1 MDGVN
6 FNEEK
11 PAMKIEEKVG
21 QITRRLSIH
30 LDQKINIMKEN
41 GAIASTNLKEKT
53 QILKE

>member
-41 GAIASTNLKEKT
+41 SAIASTNLKEKT